1 MTWQTDARALCAEPG
16 DSCGVSIAITCDCL
30 GKALDAGLDDRA
42 LDRLEQLRL
51 QLDGAWSVLRRRG
64 ENAETVE
71 LLHLASRASEIAH
84 AGRMA
89 QYAATAD
96 TEPPRDT
103 ERTGWADE
111 ELDAV
116 QKDGPHEHLNDSRD
130 THEEEVAR

>member
-71 LLHLASRASEIAH
+71 LLHLASRASEITH

-89 QYAATAD
+89 QYTATAD
-96 TEPPRDT
+96 TEPPPDT
-103 ERTGWADE
+103 ARTIGWAGE
-111 ELDAV
+111 ERQVVLDA
-116 QKDGPHEHLNDSRD
+116 GPLEHLAD
-130 THEEEVAR
+130 TREAGDL